1 VNISAP
7 SKPHELQSAT
17 PIDYRALYYTFR
29 ERAWLI
35 ALCLVV
41 AGLAV
46 ATILLRSPRIY
57 AARSVLLVEQEE
69 AKVVNIQRIQQE
81 DFQGLESLKTVEQ
94 TLQNPA
100 LMARV
105 IDSNNLARD
114 PRFVPAPA
122 QKSPTREQLT
132 AMLAKMVEVKLR
144 KGTRLI
150 DIKVEHANPELA
162 ALAANSLVKEFL
174 RQSYEQNSTASQIA
188 NEFLS
193 AEAQEL
199 KHKLDASENALQAYK
214 EQTRSVSLEDRQN
227 IVVQELGELSV
238 KATEAK
244 SQRITCETAYQQVR
258 ALGANLDAL
267 LVLPAAANASIKEI
281 RSNIA
286 RLESDLATLRQRYR
300 EKHPKYM
307 QAQSQL
313 AEWKSAL
320 EKAVLELPQTARA
333 AYEGAQAAEEA
344 LNKAL
349 REQEAAALDLNK
361 EAIRYNML
369 ARDVESDRA
378 LYQAVLNRIKENA
391 VTKDLKTSKIR
402 IIENAEVPEKPI
414 RPDKVNIILAGSF
427 CGLLGGV
434 LLVFLLNALDQSLKT
449 VDQTEEYLGL
459 PVLGAVPKFS
469 ELDEAEKK
477 PGAAG
482 ESCAGKAEAFRTL
495 RAALSML
502 GRKDDRRTFLFTSAV
517 PAEGKTFCSLNHA
530 FSLAQ
535 QGFKTVVIDCD
546 LRRPMVE
553 KTLLKN
559 NERGVGVTDYLTG
572 HKNFQEVVHA
582 ADAENLFYVP
592 SGSDAPNPAEL
603 LAKSGF
609 DAFIDE
615 ALAHFDRVVVDSAP
629 IHVVSDTLLILSRMQ
644 TVCLVVRA
652 HRTPKNAVRRVV
664 QMLQKAGAPLAGII
678 LNLLPHSANRGYYYE
693 YAYRGE
699 YEKAAS

>member
-1 VNISAP
+1 MNISGP
-7 SKPHELQSAT
+7 SKPHEWQGAA

-35 ALCLVV
+35 ALCLAV

-57 AARSVLLVEQEE
+57 AARCVLLVEQEE
-69 AKVVNIQRIQQE
+69 EKVVNIQRIQQE

-100 LMARV
+100 LIERI

-114 PRFVPAPA
+114 PRFVPVPE
-122 QKSPTREQLT
+122 QPPVTREQL
-132 AMLAKMVEVKLR
+132 AARLAKMVEVKLR

-150 DIKVEHANPELA
+150 DIKVEHTNPELA
-162 ALAANSLVKEFL
+162 ALAANSLVREFM
-174 RQSYEQNSTASQIA
+174 RQSYEQNSAESQIA

-227 IVVQELGELSV
+227 IVVQELNELSV

-244 SQRITCETAYQQVR
+244 SERITCETAYQQVR
-258 ALGANLDAL
+258 ALGTNLDAL

-286 RLESDLATLRQRYR
+286 RLESDLATFRQRYR
-300 EKHPKYM
+300 AKHPKYI

-320 EKAVLELPQTARA
+320 EKAVLELPQTARS

-369 ARDVESDRA
+369 ARDVESDRT

-402 IIENAEVPEKPI
+402 IIENAEVPEKPV
-414 RPDKVNIILAGSF
+414 RPDKVEIILAGSL
-427 CGLLGGV
+427 CGLLGSA

-469 ELDEAEKK
+469 ELNETS
-477 PGAAG
+477 
-482 ESCAGKAEAFRTL
+482 ESFTGKAEAFRTL
-495 RAALSML
+495 RTALSML
-502 GRKDDRRTFLFTSAV
+502 GRKEDRRAFLFTSAV
-517 PAEGKTFCSLNHA
+517 PAEGKTFCSLNYA

-553 KTLLKN
+553 KTLLQN

-572 HKNFQEVVHA
+572 HKNFREVVHA
-582 ADAENLFYVP
+582 TGGENLFYVP

-615 ALAHFDRVVVDSAP
+615 ALSHFDRVVVDSAP

-652 HRTPKNAVRRVV
+652 HRTPKHAVRRVV
-664 QMLQKAGAPLAGII
+664 QMLQKAGAPLAGIV

-699 YEKAAS
+699 YERAVS